1 MSEALPPVGASTVF
15 SLDTLLCIGDNCV
28 RVGVRCGAMSEAKPD
43 ERAVQLDNF
52 LAGVERR
59 AYRMAFIATGNR
71 DDALDLV
78 QEAMFKLV
86 EKYSDRGTDEWGG
99 LFQRILQSKIRDGYR
114 RNAVRSRVL
123 VWLGGR
129 GDERE
134 NEIEQFAASLAEQP
148 AAQLDGKAS
157 MQSLDVALHALPLRQ
172 QQAFLLRAWEGL
184 STAQTASAMAC
195 SEGSVKTHYSRALHA
210 LREKLEDYRD

>member
-1 MSEALPPVGASTVF
+1 MSEAV
-15 SLDTLLCIGDNCV
+15 
-28 RVGVRCGAMSEAKPD
+28 PD
-43 ERAVQLDNF
+43 ERADELDNF

-86 EKYSDRGTDEWGG
+86 EKYSDRSANEWGG

-114 RNAVRSRVL
+114 RNAVRNRLL

-134 NEIEQFAASLAEQP
+134 NEIEQFDASLVAQP
-148 AAQLDGKAS
+148 AEQLDGKAS
-157 MQSLDVALHALPLRQ
+157 MQLLDVALHALPLRQ

-184 STAQTASAMAC
+184 STVQTASAMAS
-195 SEGSVKTHYSRALHA
+195 SEGSVKTHYSRAVHT